1 LRLRTNIFLWV
12 SLATVLPLTATVLI
26 ATAQSER
33 LHRAEVDQQLGITL
47 GALVTEIE
55 RRLRFE
61 REFVA
66 ALATSPPLQDFKPV
80 LQRARQRERHPEFG
94 PRADRLA
101 AFLEAFQT
109 VVGDIGSIRVLDT
122 GGNTLIR
129 VRDGLRTEP
138 AFDGIDPYAYAE
150 EELANPRFASELAA
164 LNPGEIGYLVVPA
177 SRSEYADR
185 GPPPMLDAV
194 VPLPGEQGE
203 TIGYLMVS
211 STGLSVDRILELAPR
226 VGEARFAIAEVN
238 PDLAERDGLL
248 LYDEGAGLLFST
260 PKTAERRLGDLF
272 AGELFDALERRPA
285 GAFTTD
291 DDESRIYYSE
301 YLPYPNQLV
310 SWVISLAIAEDEVS
324 APFRR
329 IRTASWL
336 VAATALLLALGLA
349 QVGARRIAEP
359 ICELASSLKAYAQGQ
374 RTPLPKRA
382 ATAEIQELR
391 GAFDYMADTLERA
404 REERDTAER
413 MLRQSAKLAS
423 IGEMA
428 AGIGHEINN
437 PLNNML
443 SLAKLIKRD
452 IDPANR
458 RTQQDVEALIDEGNR
473 ASRIVRGILNFAR
486 QVEPEYRPIQV
497 ADWIGETV
505 SLVAQAARE
514 ASVTLRARA
523 PEGLSFEGDRNQ
535 LQQVLVNLLLNAIQ
549 ASEAGGEVRI
559 EAEAIRDDQVEIRV
573 IDEGCGIDPQI
584 MDKLFDPFFTTK
596 PVGEGSGL
604 GLSIS
609 LGIVEHHGGRLHLQP
624 EPSGG
629 VSAIVRLPAHPRGI
643 QSSE

>member
-1 LRLRTNIFLWV
+1 MRLRTNIFLWV
-12 SLATVLPLTATVLI
+12 SLATVLPLTTTVLI

-66 ALATSPPLQDFKPV
+66 ALATSPPLQEFKPV
-80 LQRARQRERHPEFG
+80 LQQALQRERHPEFG
-94 PRADRLA
+94 ARADRLA
-101 AFLEAFQT
+101 TFLEAFQA
-109 VVGDIGSIRVLDT
+109 VVSDIGSIRVLDAR
-122 GGNTLIR
+122 GNTLIR

-150 EELANPRFASELAA
+150 EELASPRFASELAA
-164 LNPGEIGYLVVPA
+164 LRPGEIGYVIAPA

-185 GPPPMLDAV
+185 GPPPMLDTA

-203 TIGYLMVS
+203 TLGYLMVS
-211 STGLSVDRILELAPR
+211 STGLPVDRILELAPR

-248 LYDEGAGLLFST
+248 LYDESAGLLFST
-260 PKTAERRLGDLF
+260 PKTAVRRLGDLF
-272 AGELFDALERRPA
+272 AGKLFEALERRPA

-291 DDESRIYYSE
+291 DGESRIYYSE

-310 SWVISLAIAEDEVS
+310 SWVVSLAIAEDEVS

-349 QVGARRIAEP
+349 QVGARRIAQP
-359 ICELASSLKAYAQGQ
+359 ICELASSLKAYARGE

-382 ATAEIQELR
+382 ATEEIQELR
-391 GAFDYMADTLERA
+391 GAFDYMADTLEQA

-452 IDPANR
+452 IDPANQ
-458 RTQQDVEALIDEGNR
+458 RTQQDVAALIDEGNR

-497 ADWIGETV
+497 ADWIGETLA
-505 SLVAQAARE
+505 LVAQAARE
-514 ASVTLRARA
+514 ASVTLKASA
-523 PEGLSFEGDRNQ
+523 PEALCFEGDPNQ

-559 EAEAIRDDQVEIRV
+559 EADAIRDDEVEIRV
-573 IDEGCGIDPQI
+573 IDGGCGIDPQI

-624 EPSGG
+624 GPSGG
-629 VSAIVRLPAHPRGI
+629 VAAIVRIPARPRGT
-643 QSSE
+643 QGSA

>member
-1 LRLRTNIFLWV
+1 
-12 SLATVLPLTATVLI
+12 
-26 ATAQSER
+26 
-33 LHRAEVDQQLGITL
+33 
-47 GALVTEIE
+47 
-55 RRLRFE
+55 
-61 REFVA
+61 
-66 ALATSPPLQDFKPV
+66 
-80 LQRARQRERHPEFG
+80 
-94 PRADRLA
+94 
-101 AFLEAFQT
+101 
-109 VVGDIGSIRVLDT
+109 
-122 GGNTLIR
+122 
-129 VRDGLRTEP
+129 
-138 AFDGIDPYAYAE
+138 
-150 EELANPRFASELAA
+150 
-164 LNPGEIGYLVVPA
+164 
-177 SRSEYADR
+177 
-185 GPPPMLDAV
+185 
-194 VPLPGEQGE
+194 
-203 TIGYLMVS
+203 
-211 STGLSVDRILELAPR
+211 
-226 VGEARFAIAEVN
+226 
-238 PDLAERDGLL
+238 
-248 LYDEGAGLLFST
+248 
-260 PKTAERRLGDLF
+260 LGDLF
-272 AGELFDALERRPA
+272 AGKLFEALERRPA

-291 DDESRIYYSE
+291 DGESRIYYSE

-310 SWVISLAIAEDEVS
+310 SWVVSLAIAEDEVS

-349 QVGARRIAEP
+349 QVGARRIAQP
-359 ICELASSLKAYAQGQ
+359 ICELASSLKAYARGE

-382 ATAEIQELR
+382 ATEEIQELR
-391 GAFDYMADTLERA
+391 GAFDYMADTLEQA

-452 IDPANR
+452 IDPANQ
-458 RTQQDVEALIDEGNR
+458 RTQQDVAALIDEGNR

-497 ADWIGETV
+497 ADWIGETLA
-505 SLVAQAARE
+505 LVAQAARE
-514 ASVTLRARA
+514 ASVTLKASA
-523 PEGLSFEGDRNQ
+523 PEALCFEGDPNQ

-559 EAEAIRDDQVEIRV
+559 EADALRDDEVEIRV
-573 IDEGCGIDPQI
+573 IDGGCGIDPQI

-624 EPSGG
+624 GPSGG
-629 VSAIVRLPAHPRGI
+629 VAAIVRLPVRPRGTR
-643 QSSE
+643 